1 MIKRTISIKTLFL
14 ISIVLIILV
23 YMKYESNHE
32 KVNQQL
38 LKEVTEKP
46 IEQIQ
51 KQLNTEFVKKVTQ

>member
-23 YMKYESNHE
+23 YVKYESNHE

>member
-38 LKEVTEKP
+38 LKEVIEKP

-51 KQLNTEFVKKVTQ
+51 KQLNTEFVKK

>member
-23 YMKYESNHE
+23 YIKYESNHE

>member
-38 LKEVTEKP
+38 LKEVIEKP

>member
-46 IEQIQ
+46 MEQIQ